1 MSKITE
7 SNSNTHEIFKFHH
20 VANDQHL
27 EWKTVGVKIRVAEL
41 SVLNRQLSRLN
52 YNTLG
57 DLVKDL
63 VAGKLTHVTEDKQI
77 EIMKTNL
84 QTTGQITGLS
94 GKPYDFYKQIDVND
108 LHKYLIDK
116 YHEHTGNSYRNYFE
130 RYASIFFGPN
140 PDVEL
145 FKFKPHKRSWI
156 LQAIKRFGDY
166 YFRKYNNR
174 EVTQLIRQIIERYD
188 LNKDL
193 DMKDHIYLVSPQFI
207 EEKVKKIMTLPGEIG
222 FIARLGLLSGLREQ
236 ELIYIKQKEVCNN
249 GYGCDCEKLH
259 LVNCKKNEMT
269 IIAIGW
275 TRGNKK
281 ALATI
286 LPTNYWEKLRAL
298 PMFDYTDIAA
308 THKIMKRDV
317 GIAYT
322 AMRKIHY
329 NVMRFRDTV
338 SLDEAEVLAGRFK
351 SVSARYYVLH
361 DPEKLTDK
369 YVTAWS
375 NFGIAVGHS
384 SSI

>member
-1 MSKITE
+1 MAIKETEKLQTISSQEHKSKIK
-7 SNSNTHEIFKFHH
+7 S
-20 VANDQHL
+20 
-27 EWKTVGVKIRVAEL
+27 EWKTIGIRVRNEEL
-41 SVLNRQLSRLN
+41 PLLNKQLDRLN
-52 YNTLG
+52 YVTMG

-63 VAGKLTHVTEDKQI
+63 IAGKITRLTDDQQI
-77 EIMKTNL
+77 DIMKTNL
-84 QTTGQITGLS
+84 QSNGQLTGLS
-94 GKPYDFYKQIDVND
+94 GKPYDFYKQIDIND
-108 LHKYLIDK
+108 LHKYLIQK
-116 YHEHTGNSYRNYFE
+116 YHEHTGNCYRSYFE
-130 RYASIFFGPN
+130 KYSSLFFGPN

-207 EEKVKKIMTLPGEIG
+207 EEKVKKILALPGEIG

-236 ELIYIKQKEVCNN
+236 ELIYIKEKQVCND

-259 LVNCKKNEMT
+259 LVNCKRNEMT

-286 LPTNYWEKLRAL
+286 LPTKYWEKLRNM
-298 PMFDYTDIAA
+298 PKFDYTDIAA

-317 GIAYT
+317 GIAYI

-375 NFGIAVGHS
+375 NFGIDVSHT
-384 SSI
+384 SI

>member
-1 MSKITE
+1 MTNAMNK
-7 SNSNTHEIFKFHH
+7 EIQVSISETKTKS
-20 VANDQHL
+20 QKS
-27 EWKTVGVKIRVAEL
+27 EWKMVGVKIRTEEL
-41 SVLNRQLSRLN
+41 PVLNKQLDRLN
-52 YNTLG
+52 YITLG

-63 VAGKLTHVTEDKQI
+63 ISGKLTHVTEDQQVD
-77 EIMKTNL
+77 IMKRNL
-84 QTTGQITGLS
+84 QTNGQLTGLS
-94 GKPYDFYKQIDVND
+94 GKPYDFYKQIDIND
-108 LHKYLIDK
+108 IRRYLNDK
-116 YHEHTGNSYRNYFE
+116 YHQHTGNCYLSYFE
-130 RYASIFFGPN
+130 KYATIFFGPS

-145 FKFKPHKRSWI
+145 FKLKPHKRSWI

-174 EVTQLIRQIIERYD
+174 EVIQLIKQIIERYD

-207 EEKVKKIMTLPGEIG
+207 EEKVKKILEMPGEIG
-222 FIARLGLLSGLREQ
+222 FTARVGLLSGLREQ
-236 ELIYIKQKEVCNN
+236 ELVYIKEKAICDD

-259 LVNCKKNEMT
+259 VVNCKNAMT

-286 LPTNYWEKLRAL
+286 LPTNYWKKLRTV
-298 PMFDYTDIAA
+298 PKFDYSDISA
-308 THKIMKRDV
+308 THKIMERDV
-317 GIAYT
+317 GIAYI

-329 NVMRFRDTV
+329 NVMRFRDTLSV
-338 SLDEAEVLAGRFK
+338 DEAEVLAGRFK

-369 YVTAWS
+369 YNAAWA
-375 NFGIAVGHS
+375 NFGVNIGDLIV
-384 SSI
+384 